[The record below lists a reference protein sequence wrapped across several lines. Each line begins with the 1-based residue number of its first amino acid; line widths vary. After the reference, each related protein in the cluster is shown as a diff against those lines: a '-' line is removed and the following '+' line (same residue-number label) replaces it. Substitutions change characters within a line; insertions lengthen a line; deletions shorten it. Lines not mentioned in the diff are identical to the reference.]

1 MTESELRNMWEDR
14 TRPVL
19 YYSPARDIE
28 FSCDGPGNVSRI
40 LVGAYITDSGRLT
53 GDRGPTIRIYESGTD
68 SNALHTCDLT
78 TLSAT
83 EHLNV
88 YEYVLSSPVDVD
100 GGNYIKISQRNRTSQ
115 ICFLHDGQTD
125 TPLISVDVGE
135 CRV

>member
-1 MTESELRNMWEDR
+1 MWEDR

-19 YYSPARDIE
+19 YYSPAREIE

-53 GDRGPTIRIYESGTD
+53 GDQGPVIEIYENRTATD
-68 SNALHTCDLT
+68 PVHTYKLT

-100 GGNYIKISQRNRTSQ
+100 GGNYIRVSQRNATSQ
-115 ICFLHDGQTD
+115 ICSLHDGQTD

-135 CRV
+135 CRVQNYCI

>member
-1 MTESELRNMWEDR
+1 MWEDR
-14 TRPVL
+14 TRPIL
-19 YYSPARDIE
+19 YYSPAREIE
-28 FSCDGPGNVSRI
+28 FSCDGSVSRI

-53 GDRGPTIRIYESGTD
+53 GDLGPTIHIYESGTD
-68 SNALHTCDLT
+68 STDTDSAPLHTCDLT

-88 YEYVLSSPVDVD
+88 YECEVSPPVDVNEGD
-100 GGNYIKISQRNRTSQ
+100 YMLIRQRNRTSQ

-135 CRV
+135 CCV

>member
-1 MTESELRNMWEDR
+1 MWEDR

-19 YYSPARDIE
+19 YYSPAREIE
-28 FSCDGPGNVSRI
+28 FSCDDPGNVSRI
-40 LVGAYITDSGRLT
+40 LVGAYITGSGRLT
-53 GDRGPTIRIYESGTD
+53 GDRGPTIRIYENGADSTD
-68 SNALHTCDLT
+68 TDTNPLHICDLT
-78 TLSAT
+78 TLNAT

-88 YEYVLSSPVDVD
+88 YECEVSPPVDVNE
-100 GGNYIKISQRNRTSQ
+100 GYYMLIRQRNRTSQ